1 MIATEKLRLPPAE
14 IESLSNGTT
23 LQTQA
28 TQAKEKEKL
37 FRDLVTR
44 NRQRAYWMAYDILQN
59 AAEAED
65 LSQEA
70 FLRAYEK
77 WDEFRGES
85 SRDTWTL
92 RILINLC
99 LSHRRRR
106 GLWNRI
112 SDWLRQESPDAQLM
126 GGSDHPRNAEQHAVD
141 HSISEA
147 IREAMKH
154 LSEGQRTAFAL
165 RYLHEMSIQEIAEA
179 TGSAEGTIKSHLF
192 RALRAMRI
200 HLEALGISDEGL
212 AKPEEG
218 SKT

>member
-14 IESLSNGTT
+14 IESLSEQAT
-23 LQTQA
+23 LQ
-28 TQAKEKEKL
+28 TQAKEKEKI
-37 FRDLVTR
+37 FRELVTR

-59 AAEAED
+59 SAEAED

-77 WDEFRGES
+77 WDDFRGEA

-112 SDWLRQESPDAQLM
+112 SDWMRQESPEIQLM
-126 GGSDHPRNAEQHAVD
+126 GGSHHAFNPEQRAVD
-141 HSISEA
+141 HSTSVA
-147 IREAMKH
+147 IREAMKL

-165 RYLHEMSIQEIAEA
+165 RYLHDMSIQEIAEA

-192 RALRAMRI
+192 RALRAMRT

-218 SKT
+218 SNT